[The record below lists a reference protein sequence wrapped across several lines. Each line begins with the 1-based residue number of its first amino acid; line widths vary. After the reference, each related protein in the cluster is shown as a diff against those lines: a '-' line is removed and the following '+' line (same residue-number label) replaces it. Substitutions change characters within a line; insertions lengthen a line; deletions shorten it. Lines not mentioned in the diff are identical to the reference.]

1 MKTLYACIF
10 ISMPGHHFAS
20 AQIGPADSYY
30 VGRVKDIFPG
40 AESNAV
46 GSSSPR
52 DFFVFN
58 GTSLRDMWDYFDK
71 IERSVIIPPILT

>member
-10 ISMPGHHFAS
+10 ISMLGHHSAS

-40 AESNAV
+40 TESSQPRNN
-46 GSSSPR
+46 SSH
-52 DFFVFN
+52 FN
-58 GTSLRDMWDYFDK
+58 LSEKYLEKNRA
-71 IERSVIIPPILT
+71 ILS